1 VFCEFYYVAVLA
13 SFLSG
18 CIKPVSSCSDD
29 EELQRDAAT
38 APSTQTVIA
47 NEPSTQEVEPA
58 MQAPR
63 TTRASVKKVPVTQ
76 STKRSKKS
84 KEANVSLEAHKSA
97 VSPDDVSKCP

>member
-1 VFCEFYYVAVLA
+1 VFCEFYYVIVLA

-29 EELQRDAAT
+29 EEPQRDAMA
-38 APSTQTVIA
+38 APSTQAVISD
-47 NEPSTQEVEPA
+47 EPSAQEVEPA
-58 MQAPR
+58 VQAPR

-84 KEANVSLEAHKSA
+84 KEANVSLEAHESA
-97 VSPDDVSKCP
+97 VFPDDVSKCS